1 MQHRDKI
8 ILDKIIDEVNIATK
22 MLSDIKQ
29 DDFVSDDILKRAAAM
44 SVINIGELVKN
55 LTFEF
60 RNEYKNVPWKA
71 ISGFRDVAAHKYGT
85 LDMNIVYNTV
95 KIDIPML
102 KENIQ
107 QILKTADV
115 KITEL
120 SALRREGACQ
130 RDGQPDLGERQ
141 ARSCGG

>member
-71 ISGFRDVAAHKYGT
+71 IS
-85 LDMNIVYNTV
+85 
-95 KIDIPML
+95 
-102 KENIQ
+102 
-107 QILKTADV
+107 
-115 KITEL
+115 
-120 SALRREGACQ
+120 
-130 RDGQPDLGERQ
+130 
-141 ARSCGG
+141 

>member
-8 ILDKIIDEVNIATK
+8 ILDKIIDEANIATK
-22 MLSDIKQ
+22 MLSDVKQ
-29 DDFVSDDILKRAAAM
+29 EDFVSDDILKRAAAM

-60 RNEYKNVPWKA
+60 RNEYKSVPWKA

-102 KENIQ
+102 KENIK
-107 QILKTADV
+107 QILESADMNH
-115 KITEL
+115 
-120 SALRREGACQ
+120 
-130 RDGQPDLGERQ
+130 
-141 ARSCGG
+141 

>member
-8 ILDKIIDEVNIATK
+8 ILDKIIDEANIATK
-22 MLSDIKQ
+22 MLSNIKQ
-29 DDFVSDDILKRAAAM
+29 EDFVSDDILKRAAAM

-60 RNEYKNVPWKA
+60 RNKYKHVPWKA

-85 LDMNIVYNTV
+85 LDMNIVYNTI

-115 KITEL
+115 KITE
-120 SALRREGACQ
+120 
-130 RDGQPDLGERQ
+130 
-141 ARSCGG
+141 

>member
-8 ILDKIIDEVNIATK
+8 IPDKIIDEVNIATK

-71 ISGFRDVAAHKYGT
+71 IS
-85 LDMNIVYNTV
+85 
-95 KIDIPML
+95 
-102 KENIQ
+102 
-107 QILKTADV
+107 
-115 KITEL
+115 
-120 SALRREGACQ
+120 
-130 RDGQPDLGERQ
+130 
-141 ARSCGG
+141 

>member
-8 ILDKIIDEVNIATK
+8 ILDKIIDEANIATK

-29 DDFVSDDILKRAAAM
+29 EDFISDDILKRAAAM

-102 KENIQ
+102 KENIK
-107 QILKTADV
+107 QILESANV
-115 KITEL
+115 KITK
-120 SALRREGACQ
+120 
-130 RDGQPDLGERQ
+130 
-141 ARSCGG
+141 

>member
-1 MQHRDKI
+1 MQRRDKI
-8 ILDKIIDEVNIATK
+8 ILDKIIDEVNIVIK
-22 MLSDIKQ
+22 MLSDVPKEA
-29 DDFVSDDILKRAAAM
+29 FVADDILKRAAAM

-60 RNEYKNVPWKA
+60 RNEYKNIPWRA

-107 QILKTADV
+107 KILINEDM
-115 KITEL
+115 
-120 SALRREGACQ
+120 
-130 RDGQPDLGERQ
+130 
-141 ARSCGG
+141 

>member
-71 ISGFRDVAAHKYGT
+71 ISGFRDAAAHKYGT

-115 KITEL
+115 KIAE
-120 SALRREGACQ
+120 
-130 RDGQPDLGERQ
+130 
-141 ARSCGG
+141 

>member
-8 ILDKIIDEVNIATK
+8 ILDKIIDEANVATK
-22 MLSDIKQ
+22 MLSDVKQ
-29 DDFVSDDILKRAAAM
+29 EDFVSDDILKRAAAM

-55 LTFEF
+55 LTLEF
-60 RNEYKNVPWKA
+60 RNEYKSIPWKA

-115 KITEL
+115 KITE
-120 SALRREGACQ
+120 
-130 RDGQPDLGERQ
+130 
-141 ARSCGG
+141 

>member
-8 ILDKIIDEVNIATK
+8 ILDKIIDEANIATK

-29 DDFVSDDILKRAAAM
+29 EDFVSDDILKRAAAM

-60 RNEYKNVPWKA
+60 INEYKSVPWKA
-71 ISGFRDVAAHKYGT
+71 ISGFRDVASHKYGT

-115 KITEL
+115 TFTE
-120 SALRREGACQ
+120 
-130 RDGQPDLGERQ
+130 
-141 ARSCGG
+141 

>member
-22 MLSDIKQ
+22 MPSDIKQ

-95 KIDIPML
+95 KIDIPIL

-115 KITEL
+115 KIAE
-120 SALRREGACQ
+120 
-130 RDGQPDLGERQ
+130 
-141 ARSCGG
+141 

>member
-8 ILDKIIDEVNIATK
+8 ILDKIIDEVNVAIK

-29 DDFVSDDILKRAAAM
+29 EDFVSDDILKRAAAM

-60 RNEYKNVPWKA
+60 RNEYKSVPWKA
-71 ISGFRDVAAHKYGT
+71 ISGFRDVAAHRYGT

-107 QILKTADV
+107 QILESADV
-115 KITEL
+115 KGTE
-120 SALRREGACQ
+120 
-130 RDGQPDLGERQ
+130 
-141 ARSCGG
+141 

>member
-8 ILDKIIDEVNIATK
+8 ILDKIIDEANIATK

-29 DDFVSDDILKRAAAM
+29 EDFISDDILKRAAAM

-85 LDMNIVYNTV
+85 LDINIVYNTV

-102 KENIQ
+102 KENIK
-107 QILKTADV
+107 QILESANV
-115 KITEL
+115 KITK
-120 SALRREGACQ
+120 
-130 RDGQPDLGERQ
+130 
-141 ARSCGG
+141 